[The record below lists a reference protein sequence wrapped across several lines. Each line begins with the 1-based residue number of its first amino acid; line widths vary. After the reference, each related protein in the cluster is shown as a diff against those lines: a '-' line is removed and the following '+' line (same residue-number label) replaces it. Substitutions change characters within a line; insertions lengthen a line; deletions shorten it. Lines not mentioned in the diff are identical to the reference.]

1 MRLEEEAKIM
11 KEIRVMILDDEY
23 IILDGLNSF
32 PWEEYGCRVT
42 GLAKNGLEGME
53 ILKEAAP
60 DLILSD
66 VKMPGMDGL
75 AFSERAKEISP
86 EATIVILTGYDSFA
100 YARQA
105 ISIGVKEYLLKPVD
119 YDQLKE
125 TVGRL
130 CEKIREEKEQKRHVE
145 ELQKHF
151 QASLP
156 RLRSEFASNLL
167 HGRVQGRGE
176 LKAQEASL
184 DICIEKYVVCIG
196 RKSYGGGRMEEGE
209 QWIEEFGC
217 IPVFEEI
224 FTSFG
229 MFVLSTYDTA
239 SMEYA
244 FLLFFEGDKTDEEC
258 LPAAVG
264 ACEKIQ
270 SETKRMQGIS
280 MNFGLSGL
288 EHDSYQAR
296 TQYRNARQA
305 CRQCVYLGEN
315 AVVTYQELMIGNE
328 DGFTITTGEK
338 THFMM
343 TLFQEGFSKAEAELT
358 QIFDGAGSDVAGAKF
373 AAMDLL
379 LSCMKFPYTCYVE
392 SGISRRNWNVSALQ
406 NGIRKIGECET
417 VEDVVRCLL
426 IIFSTLIKQNSE
438 DADERNMRLVKS
450 ILDYIDRHY
459 AEDLSMDV
467 LAGHFYVSRTYISRL
482 LKKYVGKS
490 FLEYLNDVRFRH
502 AEELIEC
509 NRYKQYQIA
518 EMVGFKDFGY
528 YIKVFKKRY
537 GITPNEFRK
546 HI

>member
-1 MRLEEEAKIM
+1 M

-196 RKSYGGGRMEEGE
+196 RKSYGGGRMEEGNS
-209 QWIEEFGC
+209 G
-217 IPVFEEI
+217 
-224 FTSFG
+224 SRN
-229 MFVLSTYDTA
+229 LA
-239 SMEYA
+239 A
-244 FLLFFEGDKTDEEC
+244 FLFSRRYSLPSACLSSAHMTQPQWSMLFFCC
-258 LPAAVG
+258 LR
-264 ACEKIQ
+264 E
-270 SETKRMQGIS
+270 
-280 MNFGLSGL
+280 
-288 EHDSYQAR
+288 
-296 TQYRNARQA
+296 
-305 CRQCVYLGEN
+305 
-315 AVVTYQELMIGNE
+315 
-328 DGFTITTGEK
+328 
-338 THFMM
+338 
-343 TLFQEGFSKAEAELT
+343 
-358 QIFDGAGSDVAGAKF
+358 
-373 AAMDLL
+373 
-379 LSCMKFPYTCYVE
+379 
-392 SGISRRNWNVSALQ
+392 
-406 NGIRKIGECET
+406 
-417 VEDVVRCLL
+417 
-426 IIFSTLIKQNSE
+426 IKQMKS
-438 DADERNMRLVKS
+438 AFRRLSAHVKKS
-450 ILDYIDRHY
+450 
-459 AEDLSMDV
+459 
-467 LAGHFYVSRTYISRL
+467 SR
-482 LKKYVGKS
+482 KQK
-490 FLEYLNDVRFRH
+490 
-502 AEELIEC
+502 EC
-509 NRYKQYQIA
+509 RGSA
-518 EMVGFKDFGY
+518 
-528 YIKVFKKRY
+528 
-537 GITPNEFRK
+537 
-546 HI
+546 